1 LPSEWVTLLKNA
13 NKKNPFDVIHVNYF
27 LTDDLKSDFS
37 EICKVYDYKSLLDP
51 SLKSQ
56 KTHLTGVRRMKFT
69 KNNIKD

>member
-1 LPSEWVTLLKNA
+1 
-13 NKKNPFDVIHVNYF
+13 
-27 LTDDLKSDFS
+27 LKSDFS

-69 KNNIKD
+69 KNNIKDSLSLNSEPDIEIALFKSEEK